1 MTDQQGG
8 TEVHDAKG
16 VVVAN
21 YGQVFQYY
29 SEGAPSLKDSIR
41 SEQFRAVVD
50 DRNKTF
56 VGREF
61 VLEQVD
67 RLIKGANGD
76 SGYITIKGE
85 PGIGKTAIA
94 SVLVIRGYVHH
105 FNIATGNIRTPRQ
118 FLQNVCAQLILRYG
132 LPYTTLPP
140 HAADDGGFLAQLLSE
155 AADAARASGQLPVV
169 IVVDALDEADRA
181 EPGSGANRLFLP
193 RTLPPGVFVIVT
205 TREESDPELVVDTE
219 TEIWIRDDDPEN
231 KKDVADYVR
240 RFLAGHSQDLGAQ
253 LAEAGFDVDEFVER
267 VTVAS
272 EGNFMYL
279 VYVLRDL
286 ASRRLSLDPER
297 AVAGLPKGLTGYYQ
311 QHWTKMKDS
320 DNTLFT
326 TRQRPVLCFLAIS
339 LEPVTLMQLVEWA
352 QLEPGDVSQVLSD
365 WHEFL
370 NCDTGT
376 PEHYRIYHR
385 SFAEFLDKQENLQ
398 WYHDKLASAALAK
411 IPGFL
416 T

>member
-1 MTDQQGG
+1 VTDQQGG
-8 TEVHDAKG
+8 AEVHDAKG

-21 YGQVFQYY
+21 YGQVFQYF
-29 SEGAPSLKDSIR
+29 SEGGPSLRDFIR

-50 DRNKTF
+50 ERNKTF
-56 VGREF
+56 IGRQF
-61 VLEQVD
+61 VLGQID
-67 RLIKGANGD
+67 RLITGADGD

-94 SVLVIRGYVHH
+94 SALVIRGYVHH
-105 FNIATGNIRTPRQ
+105 LNIATGNIRTARQ
-118 FLQNVCAQLILRYG
+118 FLQNVCAQLILRYD
-132 LPYTTLPP
+132 LPYPMLPP
-140 HAADDGGFLAQLLSE
+140 QAAEDGGFLSQLLSE
-155 AADAARASGQLPVV
+155 AADVGRASGQLPVV

-205 TREESDPELVVDTE
+205 TREEADPELVVDTE
-219 TEIWIRDDDPEN
+219 TEIWIRDDDPAN

-240 RFLAGHSQDLGAQ
+240 RFIAEHSADLGSQ
-253 LAEAGFDVDEFVER
+253 LAEAGLDVDEFVER

-286 ASRRLSLDPER
+286 ASRRLSLDPDR
-297 AVAGLPKGLTGYYQ
+297 AVAGLPKGLTGYYR
-311 QHWTKMKDS
+311 QHWGKMRDS
-320 DNTLFT
+320 DNTLFV

-339 LEPVTLMQLVEWA
+339 LEPVTLMQLVEWTR
-352 QLEPGDVSQVLSD
+352 LEPGDVSQVLSD
-365 WHEFL
+365 WREFL
-370 NCDTGT
+370 NHDDSA
-376 PEHYRIYHR
+376 PEHYRMYHR
-385 SFAEFLDKQENLQ
+385 SFAEFLDKQENLR